1 MAASLLPSPSVQ
13 HRQPALGRAG
23 LRLPELPRGTPL
35 AATLVLLV
43 AAPVLALLTYV
54 GEPTDGLW
62 SHMAETVLGEYLLNT
77 VLLCASVA
85 ALTLV
90 MGAGTAWLVTMY
102 RFPGQRILNWA
113 LVLPLAA
120 PAYVLAYAYTD
131 LLQVTGPVQAALRDL
146 TGWGVRDYWFPN
158 VHSVGGAAFVL
169 ASALYPYVYVLARA
183 AFLEQ
188 SVCALEVSR
197 TLGCSAAQSFRR
209 VGLPLARPA
218 IAAGLAFVVMETLAD
233 FGAVAYFEVRTFT
246 TGIYRAWYALGSPA
260 ASAQLAWCLLGMVL
274 LVLAAERLTRG
285 RARFSNNTTHI
296 FKSQAVE
303 LKGAKASAATLACA
317 LPLLLGFVLPALTL
331 AFMALRATHEI
342 TLARLLGLAANT
354 AMLGGL
360 ASVVVVAV
368 AVAALLGSSREAP
381 LTRQLLRAASL
392 GYAVPGA
399 VIGVGILATLG
410 SLDQTLAGLGER
422 LWGAAPGLVF
432 GGTVLALVYGYLVRF
447 FAVAYN
453 PLDAG
458 LAKITPGLE
467 DAARVLGCRP
477 AGVVRRLQLP
487 LLRASLLSALLLVFI
502 DVMKELPATM
512 ILRPFNFDTLAV
524 EAFQLATNEQLAAA
538 ALPSLLIVLAGLV
551 PVVVLCRLLDKGRAA
566 AGLGC

>member
-1 MAASLLPSPSVQ
+1 MAVSPIPLPDRFASGLP
-13 HRQPALGRAG
+13 GRG
-23 LRLPELPRGTPL
+23 LRWPGIPRGVLP
-35 AATLVLLV
+35 AAALVLVV
-43 AAPVLALLTYV
+43 AAPLLALLSFV

-62 SHMAETVLGEYLLNT
+62 AHLARTVLAEYLLNT
-77 VLLCASVA
+77 ALLCLGVA
-85 ALTLV
+85 TLAV
-90 MGAGTAWLVTMY
+90 AMGTGTAWLVTMY

-113 LVLPLAA
+113 LVLPLAM

-131 LLQVTGPVQAALRDL
+131 ALQVTGPVQALLRDL

-158 VHSVGGAAFVL
+158 VRSLGGAVFVL
-169 ASALYPYVYVLARA
+169 AAVLYPYVYVLARA
-183 AFLEQ
+183 AFVEQ

-197 TLGCSAAQSFRR
+197 TLGCSPLASFRR
-209 VGLPLARPA
+209 IGLPLARPA

-233 FGAVAYFEVRTFT
+233 YGTVAYFEVRTFT

-260 ASAQLAWCLLGMVL
+260 ASAQLALCLLGMVA
-274 LVLAAERLTRG
+274 LVLAAERLARG
-285 RARFSNNTTHI
+285 RARFENNTSHI
-296 FKSQAVE
+296 FKKQSVP
-303 LKGAKASAATLACA
+303 LTGAKGLAATLACS
-317 LPLLLGFVLPALTL
+317 LPLLFGFVLPAASLAGMALGATDEAQPARLLTL
-331 AFMALRATHEI
+331 AGNTA
-342 TLARLLGLAANT
+342 LLGAV
-354 AMLGGL
+354 

-368 AVAALLGSSREAP
+368 AVAALLGSGRDEAAP
-381 LTRQLLRAASL
+381 TRRLVRAASL

-399 VIGVGILATLG
+399 VVGVGILVTLG
-410 SLDQTLAGLGER
+410 SLDGALASLGER
-422 LWGAAPGLVF
+422 LLGTGPGLVL

-477 AGVVRRLQLP
+477 AGVLRRLRLP
-487 LLRASLLSALLLVFI
+487 LLRASLLSALLLVFV

-551 PVVVLCRLLDKGRAA
+551 PVVV
-566 AGLGC
+566 

>member
-1 MAASLLPSPSVQ
+1 MAVSPIPSFEHVLPT
-13 HRQPALGRAG
+13 ALPGRG
-23 LRLPELPRGTPL
+23 LRLPPGAL
-35 AATLVLLV
+35 AGATLVLVV
-43 AAPVLALLTYV
+43 AAPLLALLSFV
-54 GEPTDGLW
+54 GQPTDGLW
-62 SHMAETVLGEYLLNT
+62 QHLARTVLAEYLLNT
-77 VLLCASVA
+77 LLLCLGVA
-85 ALTLV
+85 ALALAAGT
-90 MGAGTAWLVTMY
+90 GTAWLVTMY

-113 LVLPLAA
+113 LVLPLAM

-131 LLQVTGPVQAALRDL
+131 ALQVTGPVQTMLRDL

-158 VHSVGGAAFVL
+158 VRSLGGAVFVL
-169 ASALYPYVYVLARA
+169 AAVLYPYVYVLARA
-183 AFLEQ
+183 AFVEQ

-197 TLGCSAAQSFRR
+197 TLGCSPLASFRR

-218 IAAGLAFVVMETLAD
+218 IVAGLAFVVMETLAD
-233 FGAVAYFEVRTFT
+233 YGAVAYFEVRTFT

-260 ASAQLAWCLLGMVL
+260 ASAQLALCLLGMVA

-285 RARFSNNTTHI
+285 RARFENNTSHI
-296 FKSQAVE
+296 FKQQAVP
-303 LKGAKASAATLACA
+303 LAGAKGVAAAAACS
-317 LPLLLGFVLPALTL
+317 LPLLVGFVLPAASLVGMALGAADEAAPARLLTL
-331 AFMALRATHEI
+331 AGNTA
-342 TLARLLGLAANT
+342 LLG
-354 AMLGGL
+354 GI
-360 ASVVVVAV
+360 ASAVIVAV
-368 AVAALLGSSREAP
+368 AVAALLGTGREGTP
-381 LTRQLLRAASL
+381 TRRLVRLASL

-399 VIGVGILATLG
+399 VVGVGILLTLG
-410 SLDQTLAGLGER
+410 SLDGVLASLGER
-422 LWGAAPGLVF
+422 LLGAGPGLVL

-477 AGVVRRLQLP
+477 LGVLRRLRLP

-538 ALPSLLIVLAGLV
+538 ALPSLLIVLAGLA
-551 PVVVLCRLLDKGRAA
+551 PVVVLCRILDKGRPA
-566 AGLGC
+566 AGLAC